1 MDKQSFSI
9 YKIFKSVEVRD
20 KQSLFYRI
28 NAYADGFFGQNENYS
43 EDIEWLELDIIKII
57 QGGCNKRELRT
68 NNFIM
73 RLIHPNATNNY
84 WEYPECRL

>member
-43 EDIEWLELDIIKII
+43 EDIDRLELDIIKTI

-73 RLIHPNATNNY
+73 RLIHPKATNNNY
-84 WEYPECRL
+84 FF